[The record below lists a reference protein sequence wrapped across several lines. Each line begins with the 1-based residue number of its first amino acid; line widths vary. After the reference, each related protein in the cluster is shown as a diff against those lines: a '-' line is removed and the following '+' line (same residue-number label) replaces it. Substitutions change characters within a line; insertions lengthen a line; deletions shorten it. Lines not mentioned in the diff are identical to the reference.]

1 MSSRASKHRQKRRQR
16 VGVWLQRQVA
26 TLAGRIILLL
36 AGIVIVTVAGN
47 TVMYFSLDA
56 FSSYD
61 DALWWTMDHLFD
73 PGALNE
79 DRGWAQRL
87 VGLALVAAGLII
99 LVGILVTLA
108 TEVVER
114 SLERLA
120 SADLPVDVRQHL
132 LFVGWD
138 DTTPDILQTLDYL
151 QPHLLGGE
159 PTPFRSI
166 VVLAPDSLRDR
177 RAQLQNLLH
186 QAIPSTTTQITFG
199 NVLQPESYERAA
211 ARDAYAIVI
220 SGAGTIDPSLGAAD
234 ANAVQAAATLAGY
247 LNQGDGTPPD
257 TTPLVSVVLYA
268 GEHADAAKTILPPHF
283 NDVVVDRII
292 TGMLALELTAPAWGK
307 AVRNLLVSGEGAG
320 LHLVRDDRLTGIPF
334 RDLIGHLAAAVPLGV
349 MTTRDGSPQSL
360 LAPDPSTVLGP
371 DDAVIVFAAD
381 TAAADALRE
390 VPTTDTPAWAGEIPS
405 MTDLEVR
412 TVLVV
417 GFNSRIVALL
427 RELALAPAARFHV
440 TSLSQTPDSR
450 RSRSVPGWVRDRL
463 TIRYLDGDP
472 TDGSTLRQAIRDAK
486 PDAIIVSGDVVEHP
500 RAPDAAAVFSYLA
513 TQQVVQGAVPVLA
526 VAYSSTYADLLAQD
540 AGGANLPGAAEMVG
554 GTLAWTLLR
563 TDITP
568 VLAALLDP
576 YRTTLRTVRLPDT
589 GTPARFDALY
599 RRALQHGAVLA
610 GIMQPDGTP
619 SLAPPPNTPVEP
631 GTALLFLTS
640 AARTR
645 PTPPAKTDTSGVATH
660 DQAP

>member
-1 MSSRASKHRQKRRQR
+1 MSRRASKHRQKRRQR
-16 VGVWLQRQVA
+16 VGVWLQRWVT
-26 TLAGRIILLL
+26 TLGGRVVLLL
-36 AGIVIVTVAGN
+36 AWIVLVTFAGS
-47 TVMYFSLDA
+47 TVLYYGLDA
-56 FSSYD
+56 FPSYD

-73 PGALNE
+73 PGALSE
-79 DRGWAQRL
+79 DQGWTQRL
-87 VGLALVAAGLII
+87 AGLALVAAGLIV

-108 TEVVER
+108 TEVVDR

-120 SADLPVDVRQHL
+120 SADLPVDAHQHL

-151 QPHLLGGE
+151 RLHLLAGA
-159 PTPFRSI
+159 PAPFSSI

-177 RAQLQNLLH
+177 RAQIQSALR
-186 QAIPSTTTQITFG
+186 QAIPSITTQVAFG
-199 NVLQPESYERAA
+199 NVLQPDSYERAA

-307 AVRNLLVSGEGAG
+307 AVRDLLVSGEGAG

-334 RDLIGHLAAAVPLGV
+334 RDVIGHLTAAVPLGIV
-349 MTTRDGSPQSL
+349 TTRNGSPQPL
-360 LAPDPSTVLGP
+360 IAPGPSTVLGP
-371 DDAVIVFAAD
+371 DDAAIVFAAD
-381 TAAADALRE
+381 AAACALRA
-390 VPTTDTPAWAGEIPS
+390 VPTTDPPEWEGDDPS
-405 MTDLEVR
+405 VPDLEVR
-412 TVLVV
+412 TVLVA

-450 RSRSVPGWVRDRL
+450 RSRSVPGWVLDRL